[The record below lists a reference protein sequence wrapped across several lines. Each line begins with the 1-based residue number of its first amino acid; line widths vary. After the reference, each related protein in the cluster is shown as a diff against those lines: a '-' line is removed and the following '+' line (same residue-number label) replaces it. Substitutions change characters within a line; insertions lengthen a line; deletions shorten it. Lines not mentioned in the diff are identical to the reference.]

1 MMMKTTR
8 KLLFTASVAFLSLLM
23 ACSDDDEASNSVV
36 SFSNATLTIT
46 TDDLSPATVS
56 MSISPAA
63 ASNSTISVIVTGG
76 TYGETFTTDLAL
88 AAGQIDIPVAQGA
101 TNAQFTIIPNEEGI
115 RFDDINLE
123 FEIISVGAGLSTEE
137 FDGRFL
143 DFTIENNK
151 EQGTGL
157 PYIESFNNC
166 GPDGNGEA
174 VQDGWEQIV
183 IEENSFGTG
192 SFNCY
197 TGQGVVGLMANAYS
211 GDAEYED
218 PDYTEVWYI
227 SPVIGLIDE
236 VNPTLNFDVDRRF
249 DAPIDDNTLAYGIQI
264 STDYDGTNFET
275 ANWEVFQAG
284 VTSMTANDPEADDIA
299 STGDLDL
306 SAYAGETISIA
317 FIYRARNARFGA
329 TALRIANVV
338 VE

>member
-1 MMMKTTR
+1 MMMTTTR
-8 KLLFTASVAFLSLLM
+8 KFLMITLIGLLGLLM
-23 ACSDDDEASNSVV
+23 SCGDDDEVSNSTVT
-36 SFSNATLTIT
+36 FSNTTLTIS
-46 TDDLSPATVS
+46 TDDLSPATVT
-56 MSISPAA
+56 MSITPAA
-63 ASNSTISVIVTGG
+63 PSNSTISVIVTGA
-76 TYGETFTTDLAL
+76 TYGEVFTTDPAV
-88 AAGQIDIPVAQGA
+88 AGGQIEVPVTAGA
-101 TNAQFTIIPNEEGI
+101 TSAEFSIIPNEEGI

-157 PYIESFNNC
+157 PYVESFNNC

-174 VQDGWEQIV
+174 VQDGWEQIF

-192 SFNCY
+192 AFNCY
-197 TGQGVVGLMANAYS
+197 TGQAVVGLMANAFS
-211 GDAEYED
+211 PDAQNED
-218 PDYTEVWYI
+218 PDYTEVWYV
-227 SPVIGLIDE
+227 SPIIGLVDE
-236 VNPTLNFDVDRRF
+236 TNPTLSFDIDRRF

-284 VTSMTANDPEADDIA
+284 VDAMTANDPQVDDIGN
-299 STGDLDL
+299 TGALDL

-317 FIYRARNARFGA
+317 FIYRASNARFGA
-329 TALRIANVV
+329 TALRIADVV